1 MQLTNLTRNLEI
13 GANSYLLKAGG
24 NSILLDAGF
33 HPKME
38 GWTALPNFSLLDR
51 ENLDVVVLT
60 HAHHDHVG
68 ALPVLTKRYRDIP
81 IYMTPATAHIAG
93 IVLHNSV
100 NVMMRRR
107 EVANL
112 PEYPLFT
119 HQGVDRCAEL
129 WQPRPIGYAFY
140 PCSFFG
146 RKMQDVRVCFFDAGH
161 VLGSVGILIESEG
174 RTFFYTGDVN
184 FSDQSILR
192 GADFPEEGID
202 ILMMET
208 TRGDSPTEKNF
219 TRATEELR
227 LAQAIKE
234 IFEQGGAVTIP
245 VFSLGKTQELLA
257 MFWKMRAYGLLPA
270 APIYIGGLSA
280 KLTLVYDTF
289 SLNTRRHSPTL
300 QLLQEMTPYIVN
312 GAEIGSCYPKQQSI
326 FALSSGMMSENT
338 LSNIFAR
345 RILESP
351 RQGLFFVGHVDADSP
366 AGKIQRTVIDQ
377 EVVLEVGLPA
387 LKRKCQCKEFNFS
400 AHSSREALL
409 AYALR
414 IRPKTIVLA
423 HGDFLALEWFRMSL
437 AEALPKTKIIL
448 PKPGQAVDL

>member
-33 HPKME
+33 HPRKE
-38 GWTALPNFSLLDR
+38 GRAALPNFSLLEE

-60 HAHHDHVG
+60 HAHHDHIG
-68 ALPVLTKRYRDIP
+68 ALPALTKRYRDIP
-81 IYMTPATAHIAG
+81 VYMTPATARVAG
-93 IVLHNSV
+93 IMLHNSV

-107 EVANL
+107 EAANL

-119 HQGVDRCAEL
+119 HRGVDRCSET
-129 WQPRPIGYAFY
+129 WQLQPIGHTFY

-146 RKMQDVRVCFFDAGH
+146 REIQDVRVCFFDAGH
-161 VLGSVGILIESEG
+161 VLGSAGVLVESEG

-184 FSDQSILR
+184 FSDQSFLR
-192 GADFPEEGID
+192 GANFPEEGID
-202 ILMMET
+202 ILMMEA
-208 TRGDSPTEKNF
+208 TRGDSPMEKNF
-219 TRATEELR
+219 TRAAEELR

-234 IFEQGGAVTIP
+234 IFERGGTVTIP

-257 MFWKMRAYGLLPA
+257 MFWKMRVYGLLPA
-270 APIYIGGLSA
+270 VPIYISGLSA
-280 KLTLVYDTF
+280 KLTVVYDAF
-289 SLNTRRHSPTL
+289 SSSICRHSPAL
-300 QLLQEMTPYIVN
+300 QLLQEMTPRVVN
-312 GAEIGSCYPKQQSI
+312 GAEIRACCLTQQSI

-351 RQGLFFVGHVDADSP
+351 RQGLFFVGHTDADSP
-366 AGKIQRTVIDQ
+366 AGKIRRTIIDQ
-377 EVVLEVGLPA
+377 EVVLEVGLPT

-423 HGDFLALEWFRMSL
+423 HGDPMALEWFRVSL
-437 AEALPKTKIIL
+437 TQALPKTRIIL
-448 PKPGQAVDL
+448 PQPGQAVDL